1 MDVEQ
6 ELYDYLPML
15 GRGRHW
21 SPRKGACF
29 MELASYLAGERWSD
43 APACTHPL
51 LAHLARR
58 VNDEISDAARPSLAL
73 LVPSVIG
80 LTSDDPHWDLEVT
93 LLAASHAM
101 PIVAES
107 AQRALAVGMLATER
121 LLDELDER
129 PAGTLTPRTR
139 FALGDVPLAGPWARC
154 FMDRVGRH
162 GSRNPGPQ
170 VVDLAT
176 RSIAAA
182 CVQDADDRLRS
193 LLSEAVTLCRGLARR
208 GDEEVEAL
216 DMARWSSVC
225 RPVPVARVG
234 NAS

>member
-1 MDVEQ
+1 MDVNQ
-6 ELYDYLPML
+6 ERHDYLPML
-15 GRGRHW
+15 GRGKHW
-21 SPRKGACF
+21 SSRRGACF

-58 VNDEISDAARPSLAL
+58 VNDEINDEARPSLAL

-80 LTSDDPHWDLEVT
+80 LTSDDPHWDHEIT

-101 PIVAES
+101 PIVAEP

-129 PAGTLTPRTR
+129 PSGTLTPRTR
-139 FALGDVPLAGPWARC
+139 FALGDVPLAGPWARS
-154 FMDRVGRH
+154 FMDRAGAH
-162 GSRNPGPQ
+162 GARNPGPA
-170 VVDLAT
+170 VIDLAS

-182 CVQDADDRLRS
+182 CVTDTDERLRS
-193 LLSEAVTLCRGLARR
+193 LLGEAVTLCRGLAHR

-216 DMARWSSVC
+216 DMARWRAIC
-225 RPVPVARVG
+225 RPAPSSRTARAV
-234 NAS
+234 